1 MKLLFD
7 QNISFRIINKVEGS
21 FPGSEQT
28 RRLNLDK
35 ASDLDIWNYAKRHE
49 YCIVTFDSDF
59 IDISVLKGFPPK
71 IIWLRSGNTSTEN
84 IAGILLGNQNY
95 IKEFLNNAEV
105 AFLELS

>member
-7 QNISFRIINKVEGS
+7 QNISFRIINKVEDS

-35 ASDLDIWNYAKRHE
+35 SSDLDIWNYAKRFE

-84 IAGILLGNQNY
+84 IAGILIANQNY
-95 IKEFLNNAEV
+95 IKEFLNTAEV

>member
-1 MKLLFD
+1 MKSGLAWLL
-7 QNISFRIINKVEGS
+7 QQIKS
-21 FPGSEQT
+21 SEQT